1 MSVGRGLVREVV
13 AAVAALVVCVVV
25 LLGVYVAGHL
35 LLGGARA
42 ERAEASAS
50 AAGVQVGAPYPAD
63 TDHLEEVLAVA
74 EVGGLPEGAQ
84 VVSVEPAVNFA
95 DDIPGG
101 WGYVIAFTAG
111 EQAIRDYVDT
121 ETGLSGDIIENHPVV
136 DWTPGP
142 AELADL
148 DLASISR
155 PWQTGVG
162 GATTWLVLERPLGR
176 GWLVTCG
183 GGM

>member
-1 MSVGRGLVREVV
+1 MSGGRGLVREVV
-13 AAVAALVVCVVV
+13 VAVAALVVCVVV

-74 EVGGLPEGAQ
+74 EVGGLPEGAR

-95 DDIPGG
+95 EDFPGG
-101 WGYVIAFTAG
+101 WGYVIAFTAS
-111 EQAIRDYVDT
+111 EQAILDYAETCVGVSSNRIEERREVTQYTDGVEDVDLRDVSSPTSVSLNY
-121 ETGLSGDIIENHPVV
+121 
-136 DWTPGP
+136 
-142 AELADL
+142 
-148 DLASISR
+148 
-155 PWQTGVG
+155 
-162 GATTWLVLERPLGR
+162 ATLVLERPLGR
-176 GWLVTCG
+176 GWLVIRR

>member
-1 MSVGRGLVREVV
+1 MSGGRGLVREVV

-63 TDHLEEVLAVA
+63 VEHLEEVLSIEPGYV
-74 EVGGLPEGAQ
+74 LPEGAQ

-95 DDIPGG
+95 EKIPGG
-101 WGYVIAFTAG
+101 WGYVIAFTAS
-111 EQAIRDYVDT
+111 EQAILDYAETRAGAVESTVEKGLEAAQSMDGVEDVDLRDVSNPMRTRFDRA
-121 ETGLSGDIIENHPVV
+121 V
-136 DWTPGP
+136 
-142 AELADL
+142 
-148 DLASISR
+148 
-155 PWQTGVG
+155 
-162 GATTWLVLERPLGR
+162 LVLERPLGR
-176 GWLVTCG
+176 GWLVIRR